1 MRPQQPQD
9 PRGMIARRR
18 PRNASISVEALEG
31 KNLLS
36 MGMAMPA
43 MAPVMMNP
51 TPVMMNPTPVMM
63 NPAPVM
69 TNPTPVMTN
78 PTPVMMSPPAT
89 VANQT
94 NVGVT
99 TSSTMSRSNP
109 VISGVTSENLAT
121 IAMESTFPTFAPPT
135 SFNGPMPTETAS
147 PNPPMIHTNV
157 TTGSVAVMASP
168 AAASAPE
175 GRHVKSLAPVAHHAI
190 PEHRPVVHIE
200 HRVEH
205 HVEHHAAAKR

>member
-51 TPVMMNPTPVMM
+51 TPVMMNP
-63 NPAPVM
+63 A
-69 TNPTPVMTN
+69 PVMTN